1 MGTKAAGENQAGDG
15 AMTVHSIHVWESL
28 DDLQEL
34 LNRMVNKGWA
44 ASWHHVEGDRGW
56 TIFVREE
63 TK

>member
-1 MGTKAAGENQAGDG
+1 MSSQKSKSTS
-15 AMTVHSIHVWESL
+15 TTSVSHSIQVWESL

-56 TIFVREE
+56 TIFVKEE

>member
-1 MGTKAAGENQAGDG
+1 
-15 AMTVHSIHVWESL
+15 MTVHSIHVWESL

-34 LNRMVNKGWA
+34 LDRMVNRGWA

-56 TIFVREE
+56 TIFVKDEE